1 MSGAFGGLPLF
12 GGGDEAPARS
22 SVTAAPP
29 SAGASLGAD
38 AAAPRQRS
46 ASGQLNGPAAT
57 KERLDVLSERLAAR
71 TALSAEENAAREER
85 MAGAVRTLL
94 ECIGEDPDRDGLSRT
109 PLRFA
114 KALMFFTSGYGQS
127 LDDMVNQAIFDEKH
141 NEMVLVKDI
150 DFFSMCEHHVVPF
163 FGRVHIAYIPR
174 EKVIGLSKLGRITEM
189 FARRLQV
196 QERLT
201 TQICEAVM
209 EILQPRGVGVVV
221 EATHMCM
228 VMRGVQKTNAK
239 TTTSSVRG
247 VFQSD
252 PRTRQEFF
260 AHIHSRGGGGQ

>member
-1 MSGAFGGLPLF
+1 MSASE
-12 GGGDEAPARS
+12 GGGGSGSSAEEAAARPPL
-22 SVTAAPP
+22 AAL
-29 SAGASLGAD
+29 SAGAGFG
-38 AAAPRQRS
+38 AAAVALRQRS
-46 ASGQLNGPAAT
+46 ASGQLSGPAAS

-71 TALSAEENAAREER
+71 TALSAEESAAREER

-94 ECIGEDPDRDGLSRT
+94 ECIGEDPDREGLART

-114 KALMFFTSGYGQS
+114 KALMYFTSGYGQS
-127 LDDMVNQAIFDEKH
+127 LDEMVNQAIFDEKH

-163 FGRVHIAYIPR
+163 FGRVHVGYIPR

-201 TQICEAVM
+201 TQICEAIM
-209 EILQPRGVGVVV
+209 EILQPRGVGVVI

-260 AHIHSRGGGGQ
+260 AHINSRTGTGQ